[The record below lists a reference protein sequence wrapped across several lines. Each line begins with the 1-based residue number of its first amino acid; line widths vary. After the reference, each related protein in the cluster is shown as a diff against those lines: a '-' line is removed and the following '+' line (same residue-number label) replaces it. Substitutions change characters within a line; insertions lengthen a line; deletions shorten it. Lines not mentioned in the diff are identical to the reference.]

1 MKTCSNV
8 NCNKKRELK
17 LKRKMKMCEHDN
29 DYEDTYHSGNEYDN
43 NHIGKTHRYTY
54 SKLSLD
60 DNNNNNNCKGL
71 FHTVTSLNGGKK
83 SKQYINICPGGKMC
97 KNYKYIIDL
106 QYKIQ
111 KLMRTVNE
119 LTKVNEYFKFS
130 LLQKDRMYKMLLNN
144 DKQQQQQHSKS
155 SEKAYSHR
163 KSISSYKMK
172 NPYETIIKHDININT
187 ETIPLPPPS
196 SPETKQQQQH
206 HHTYYNNKQ
215 RSRNTYEKLM
225 EMTTRSQKHNL
236 QNSSGVSFLAL
247 PDERLRQLINN
258 PSLNNLY
265 RLTLSDEGFLNEFK
279 SANSDTL
286 LSYCYIINSIT
297 KDYQTT
303 LNLILRIKHFMECS
317 IDLTQSLFH
326 SNAIKTFITNIN
338 RILNTET
345 TSIILHD
352 AFTDMLIEH
361 TLTHKQTLNIHNK
374 ENEIIKTVFTR
385 GEKVKIDD
393 ITNDN
398 RFKIHLYTNKIRN
411 IICYPLI
418 DYDGDIFGVVQ
429 SINKRHEYFDN
440 NDEEILTC
448 YVQQLSC
455 ILKQIIEI
463 NDSNNQINKL
473 KEILNYQINISD
485 KQCKLQ
491 QFVKFTEIVVMNVF
505 MSSSAQILVNVNDML
520 YSTVKGKYV
529 DNVGIVKYVFMKK
542 ECHACNDVKMC
553 KYFNSI
559 TDMDAVGCFVTFP
572 VVEPHNEKVVGI
584 IQTMFSAKLNEKNEM
599 PKKNEMMLLRLIEKC
614 FVNWIQRNQSEIKC
628 LCVN

>member
-8 NCNKKRELK
+8 SCNKKRELK
-17 LKRKMKMCEHDN
+17 LKRKMKMCELDN
-29 DYEDTYHSGNEYDN
+29 EFEDTYHSGNEYDS
-43 NHIGKTHRYTY
+43 HVKRTHRCAQN
-54 SKLSLD
+54 KLSLD
-60 DNNNNNNCKGL
+60 DNNNNYNNCKGL
-71 FHTVTSLNGGKK
+71 FHTVTSLGGGKK
-83 SKQYINICPGGKMC
+83 SKQYINGCPGGKLC
-97 KNYKYIIDL
+97 KNYKYVAEL

-130 LLQKDRMYKMLLNN
+130 LLQKDRMYKMLVNN
-144 DKQQQQQHSKS
+144 DKHSKS

-163 KSISSYKMK
+163 KSISSLKGK
-172 NPYETIIKHDININT
+172 NPYETIIKHDLNVDAMMPLT
-187 ETIPLPPPS
+187 ETKP
-196 SPETKQQQQH
+196 QQYPH
-206 HHTYYNNKQ
+206 NRQ

-258 PSLNNLY
+258 PSLNSLY
-265 RLTLSDEGFLNEFK
+265 RLTLSDEGFLKEFK
-279 SANSDTL
+279 SASSDTL

-317 IDLTQSLFH
+317 IELTQSLFR

-352 AFTDMLIEH
+352 TFTDMLIEH
-361 TLTHKQTLNIHNK
+361 TLTHQQTIKIHSK
-374 ENEIIKTVFTR
+374 ENEIIKTVFTS

-393 ITNDN
+393 VSNDN
-398 RFKIHLYTNKIRN
+398 RFKIYLYNNKIRN

-418 DYDGDIFGVVQ
+418 GHDGDIFGVVQ
-429 SINKRHEYFDN
+429 SVNKRHDCFDN
-440 NDEEILTC
+440 NDEEILAC

-455 ILKQIIEI
+455 VLKQIIDI
-463 NDSNNQINKL
+463 NESNNQINKI
-473 KEILNYQINISD
+473 KEILLYQINISN
-485 KQCKLQ
+485 KQCDLN
-491 QFVKFTEIVVMNVF
+491 QFVKFTETVVMNVF
-505 MSSSAQILVNVNDML
+505 MSSSVHILINANGML
-520 YSTVKGKYV
+520 YSPAKKKYV
-529 DNVGIVKYVFMKK
+529 DNLGIVKYAFMKK
-542 ECHACNDVKMC
+542 KCHACSDVKTC

-559 TDMDAVGCFVTFP
+559 TDMDAVGCLVTFP
-572 VVEPHNEKVVGI
+572 VVQPQNEKVIGI
-584 IQTMFSAKLNEKNEM
+584 IQTMFTAKLSEKNEL
-599 PKKNEMMLLRLIEKC
+599 PKDNEMMLLRLIEKC
-614 FVNWIQRNQSEIKC
+614 FVNWIQHNQSEIKC
-628 LCVN
+628 L

>member
-1 MKTCSNV
+1 MKACSNV

-43 NHIGKTHRYTY
+43 HIRKTHRYTY

-60 DNNNNNNCKGL
+60 DNNNNNTNNCKGI
-71 FHTVTSLNGGKK
+71 FHTVTSLGGGKK

-97 KNYKYIIDL
+97 KNYKYVIDL

-130 LLQKDRMYKMLLNN
+130 LLQKDRMYKMLVNN
-144 DKQQQQQHSKS
+144 DKHSKS
-155 SEKAYSHR
+155 SEKTYSHR
-163 KSISSYKMK
+163 KSMSSFKVK
-172 NPYETIIKHDININT
+172 NPYETIMKHDINLNI
-187 ETIPLPPPS
+187 ETIPS
-196 SPETKQQQQH
+196 SSSNENKPQQYH
-206 HHTYYNNKQ
+206 HHHNNKQ

-279 SANSDTL
+279 TANSDTL

-317 IDLTQSLFH
+317 IELTQSLFH

-361 TLTHKQTLNIHNK
+361 TLTHKQTIKIHNK
-374 ENEIIKTVFTR
+374 ENEIIKTVFTS

-393 ITNDN
+393 ISNDN
-398 RFKIHLYTNKIRN
+398 RFQIYLYNNKIRN

-429 SINKRHEYFDN
+429 SINKRHDCFDN

-455 ILKQIIEI
+455 VLKQILDI
-463 NDSNNQINKL
+463 NESNNQINKI
-473 KEILNYQINISD
+473 KEILNYQINISN
-485 KQCKLQ
+485 KQCDLN
-491 QFVKFTEIVVMNVF
+491 QFVKFTEMVVMNVF
-505 MSSSAQILVNVNDML
+505 MSSSAQILININNML
-520 YSTVKGKYV
+520 YNPMKRKYV

-542 ECHACNDVKMC
+542 ECHACSDVKMC

-572 VVEPHNEKVVGI
+572 VIETQNEKVIGI
-584 IQTMFSAKLNEKNEM
+584 IQTMFSAKLSEKNEM
-599 PKKNEMMLLRLIEKC
+599 PKKNEMMLL
-614 FVNWIQRNQSEIKC
+614 
-628 LCVN
+628 